1 MIAGGKVDTDIKSS
15 RLRVENSDA
24 VSGLKLVGLGE

>member
-1 MIAGGKVDTDIKSS
+1 MIAGGKVDAGIKSS
-15 RLRVENSDA
+15 RLRVGDSDA